1 MAAMKRPTGRV
12 ATKTVIWVM
21 MRGSV
26 WYAKNWLRKERRAH
40 ESRPKVHIR
49 KVHTGR
55 VGSSVLDTVSQ
66 TCSTRESS
74 SSSTTSQAT
83 AVMVSGCLYF

>member
-1 MAAMKRPTGRV
+1 
-12 ATKTVIWVM
+12 M

-26 WYAKNWLRKERRAH
+26 QYVKNWLRKERRAH
-40 ESRPKVHIR
+40 ESRPKAHIR

-66 TCSTRESS
+66 TYSTGESTRPHPESP
-74 SSSTTSQAT
+74 
-83 AVMVSGCLYF
+83 AVVVVVVESACGVCTFRVHAIGEGET